1 MDYLDSLMVASL
13 PCVCVVVICLFS
25 SLIAA
30 VTKRERLKSKWG
42 ALCLSTFTSD
52 ARSINH
58 PCEFVLSSTL
68 DTLSFF
74 LIGSNVTL

>member
-13 PCVCVVVICLFS
+13 PCVCVVVICSFS

-30 VTKRERLKSKWG
+30 VTTRERLKSKWG
-42 ALCLSTFTSD
+42 ALCLSRFISD

-58 PCEFVLSSTL
+58 PCDLFSHRHSTPCL
-68 DTLSFF
+68 FF
-74 LIGSNVTL
+74 